1 MNLSDFD
8 YVISKKFISRKN
20 LSDCI
25 AQIILVKLGFLI
37 KMLFLYFQ
45 ARDIIPTIEAN
56 LPDEE
61 SNLKDEPNQNF
72 EPRQNQNSEP
82 LEDDFNDNFMD
93 QDPDPPDS
101 APEDVSQEATS
112 KPVQKTS
119 KSAKKSKSKK
129 SNVKPESDSN
139 IDQEE
144 VQCYY
149 CCVMISRSEIESH
162 MRNDHGRYSGM
173 DFFTQCENFK
183 NFSATKILCEIRI
196 MFCVKSHLTSDKI
209 FCEIK

>member
-1 MNLSDFD
+1 
-8 YVISKKFISRKN
+8 
-20 LSDCI
+20 
-25 AQIILVKLGFLI
+25 
-37 KMLFLYFQ
+37 MLFLQFQ

-72 EPRQNQNSEP
+72 DPNQNSEP
-82 LEDDFNDNFMD
+82 LEDDFNDNFID

-101 APEDVSQEATS
+101 APEDILQDPTS

-119 KSAKKSKSKK
+119 KSAKKSKK
-129 SNVKPESDSN
+129 SSVKLDPN
-139 IDQEE
+139 TDQEE

-173 DFFTQCENFK
+173 DCLHTAFRFY
-183 NFSATKILCEIRI
+183 
-196 MFCVKSHLTSDKI
+196 VKPD
-209 FCEIK
+209 FM